1 MMWNKNLAQ
10 KKKVIKATKYQLSEL
25 IASPWMLDVVLLMCC
40 LVEEI
45 VSSPLKLDNI
55 FFWLFSSTT
64 KFWVI
69 VQQMKNCMMD
79 DKWEKQLHN
88 NEKLGNQNCIMD

>member
-1 MMWNKNLAQ
+1 
-10 KKKVIKATKYQLSEL
+10 
-25 IASPWMLDVVLLMCC
+25 
-40 LVEEI
+40 
-45 VSSPLKLDNI
+45 
-55 FFWLFSSTT
+55 
-64 KFWVI
+64 VI